1 VAGAPDRP
9 LIFKRG
15 LSAEEVVRSAP
26 WLRALNRKGAT
37 VEIRPAGE
45 RHLQLLRNISEESLS
60 RAIERGFEPSLAV
73 EVSPGRY
80 DVWLRHA
87 RPGSEAPEEVLTYAR
102 RLARLEYGMSTRQTT
117 SFGALAGFQV
127 SPSSPPAVLTSQSQ
141 RSDPYSRAE
150 ALIPYLSWH
159 VTAARAELDLACER
173 LGLPTLA
180 RFREQNPDLSPRN
193 GDLAW
198 ARLALAKGL
207 PQEQVLRAVALEG
220 SRAKAADAPRAVA
233 YAARVLSSALRSTL
247 SLGPDA
253 AAAATLHALGSAVSL
268 PVAVLRLAKIG
279 VTVVRRLVVGF

>member
-37 VEIRPAGE
+37 VEIRPVGE
-45 RHLQLLRNISEESLS
+45 RHLQLLRNVSEEGLN
-60 RAIERGFEPSLAV
+60 RAIQRGFEPSLAV

-80 DVWLRHA
+80 DVWLRHV

-102 RLARLEYGMSTRQTT
+102 RIARLEYGMPARQET
-117 SFGALAGFQV
+117 SFGALAGFQA
-127 SPSSPPAVLTSQSQ
+127 SPSLPPAVLTSQ
-141 RSDPYSRAE
+141 RMEPYSRAE

-159 VTAARAELDLACER
+159 VTAARAELNLACER
-173 LGLPTLA
+173 LGLPTLT

-198 ARLALAKGL
+198 ARFALAKGL